1 MTTRVAFVRD
11 RRFFV
16 SEERFFLSTSKEGAR
31 FICTWCSKNPRTRH
45 GRNPRWPSSGDQQFH
60 SPEEPA
66 RLAST
71 EEEQDM
77 KNIIKNRVSFIAAI
91 AVVGLI
97 AGNRAAE

>member
-1 MTTRVAFVRD
+1 MAFVRV
-11 RRFFV
+11 FFV
-16 SEERFFLSTSKEGAR
+16 SGERFFLSTSKEGAR
-31 FICTWCSKNPRTRH
+31 FISYVVLEKPADAPWPEPR
-45 GRNPRWPSSGDQQFH
+45 RWPSSGDQQFH
-60 SPEEPA
+60 SPEETPA